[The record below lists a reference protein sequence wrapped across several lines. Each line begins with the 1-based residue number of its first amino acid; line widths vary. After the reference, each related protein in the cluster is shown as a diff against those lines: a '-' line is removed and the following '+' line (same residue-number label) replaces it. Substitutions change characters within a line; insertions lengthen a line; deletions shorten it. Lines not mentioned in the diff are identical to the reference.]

1 MRKLTGTPSSG
12 MLTRAHTGDERMERS
27 RDWMDQ
33 AEGDLLHAAS
43 DLERGFY
50 DWACFSAQ
58 QAGEKAV
65 KAVFQRL
72 GAEAWGHSVA
82 DLLAEL
88 AERHAVAEPL
98 RDAALELDKAYIA
111 TRYPNAHPA
120 GAPRSRY
127 TRTEAVRLIDHARE
141 ILGFCSSLLSAL

>member
-1 MRKLTGTPSSG
+1 
-12 MLTRAHTGDERMERS
+12 MERS

-33 AEGDLLHAAS
+33 AQGDLLHARS
-43 DLERGFY
+43 DMAGGFH

-58 QAGEKAV
+58 QAAEKAV

-82 DLLAEL
+82 DLPAEL
-88 AERHAVAEPL
+88 GERAGVPEAL
-98 RDAALELDKAYIA
+98 RDAGLELDKAYIP
-111 TRYPNAHPA
+111 TRYPNAHPS

-127 TRTEAVRLIDHARE
+127 TRTEAARLIGHAE
-141 ILGFCSSLLSAL
+141 AVIVFCQGLLPDA